1 VPHHHRGQPFIA
13 NFDGAD
19 FPLEKMAAL
28 REELRMQNQTPE
40 GHPTCKGCA
49 LLEPE
54 LCIAGIAAASRVP
67 EASQA
72 WVEGGVF

>member
-1 VPHHHRGQPFIA
+1 MP
-13 NFDGAD
+13 
-19 FPLEKMAAL
+19 
-28 REELRMQNQTPE
+28 
-40 GHPTCKGCA
+40 
-49 LLEPE
+49 PE

>member
-1 VPHHHRGQPFIA
+1 MVDHS
-13 NFDGAD
+13 
-19 FPLEKMAAL
+19 
-28 REELRMQNQTPE
+28 NQAQRCVVAFKL
-40 GHPTCKGCA
+40 G
-49 LLEPE
+49 LFFLIIPE

>member
-1 VPHHHRGQPFIA
+1 MKSLKA
-13 NFDGAD
+13 
-19 FPLEKMAAL
+19 
-28 REELRMQNQTPE
+28 EEVYRNE
-40 GHPTCKGCA
+40 YRN
-49 LLEPE
+49 LEPE